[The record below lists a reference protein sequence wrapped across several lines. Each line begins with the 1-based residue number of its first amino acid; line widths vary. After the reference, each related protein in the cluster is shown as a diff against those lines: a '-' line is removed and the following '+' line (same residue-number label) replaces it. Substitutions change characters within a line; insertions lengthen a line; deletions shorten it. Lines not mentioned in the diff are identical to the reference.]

1 METTL
6 SGGRATVHGGYNLW
20 ELYEYGERVSCRN
33 PSVFLHFLASAGTR
47 RVEVTGVMDGCGV
60 SFRVEGP
67 IGDDGRPGLLEYQL
81 TGTEASSFTPA
92 EVEVLLAA
100 ILRYELPERSGAAE
114 SVVRALGLER
124 ETA

>member
-6 SGGRATVHGGYNLW
+6 SGGRATVHGGYDLW
-20 ELYEYGERVSCRN
+20 ELFEYGERVSCKN
-33 PSVFLHFLASAGTR
+33 PYVFLHFLASGGTR

-60 SFRVEGP
+60 SFRVQGP

-92 EVEVLLAA
+92 EVEVLLGEVS
-100 ILRYELPERSGAAE
+100 RHELPERSGAAE
-114 SVVRALGLER
+114 SVARALGLSR
-124 ETA
+124 DTA